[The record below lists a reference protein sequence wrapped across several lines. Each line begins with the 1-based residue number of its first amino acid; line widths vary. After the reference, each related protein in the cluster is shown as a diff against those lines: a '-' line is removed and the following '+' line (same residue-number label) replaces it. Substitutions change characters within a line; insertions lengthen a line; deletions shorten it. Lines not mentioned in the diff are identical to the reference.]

1 MVGLIASLVAGAC
14 SVTAVP
20 AAAEDT
26 GDLFLSGSN
35 RLEYGLAR
43 EDGDESFE
51 DLFRVDAGWR
61 RWTLSARFH
70 AIEPSEGPGLEQID
84 QRSLQYIDDH
94 VEILGGNYYET
105 WGRGVLLRA
114 YETRTAS
121 VGRIE
126 RSVSLDRDIDGVR
139 VRGRH
144 GMLSGTALSGRP
156 LLVPQSGEPA
166 SEEAGERLDTIRGAR
181 GVLDPFDGVTLS
193 GSYLRVNTIDPG
205 DPSPEE
211 AERIRDEF
219 LSGEIDVV
227 RGFLTAHLTGA
238 QRQSDPLLLSEDGR
252 AWYGALTAAA
262 YSIGASFEFKDY
274 ERFISS
280 YNEPPTLVKTQSWT
294 LLNRG
299 THLSNPDDE
308 VGRQVALEW
317 SPGLEDG
324 IALNHSRSDNHERDE
339 VIEFRQW
346 TLEGRLRPGRDDT
359 GPRIRVVLDHEIDRI
374 KGITD
379 RWSMGGDVEIELD
392 DVQSLAATLEVQTI
406 EYVAADKQTLSLVT
420 LEYQQAPWL
429 TLALQGE
436 TAAVAVDGRD
446 TWGSATVNVAWSGR
460 HNLNVFVGRR
470 PTGFLCTGGYCFLA
484 PAFDGIEVRLISLF
498 GN

>member
-1 MVGLIASLVAGAC
+1 MIGLAASIAVSAC
-14 SVTAVP
+14 LLTPLP
-20 AAAEDT
+20 AAAQEL
-26 GDLFLSGSN
+26 GDLLLSGSN
-35 RLEYGLAR
+35 RLEYGLTR
-43 EDGDESFE
+43 ENGDESFE

-70 AIEPSEGPGLEQID
+70 AIEPSEGPGEEVID
-84 QRSLQYIDDH
+84 QRSLQYLDDN

-139 VRGRH
+139 VRAHH

-156 LLVPQSGEPA
+156 LLVPQSGEPT
-166 SEEAGERLDTIRGAR
+166 SPGAGERLDTIRGAR
-181 GVLDPFDGVTLS
+181 GVLDPWDGVS
-193 GSYLRVNTIDPG
+193 VAGSYLRVNTIDPG
-205 DPSPEE
+205 DPTPED
-211 AERIRDEF
+211 AARIRDEF
-219 LSGEIDVV
+219 LSGEIDLS

-238 QRQSDPLLLSEDGR
+238 TRQADPLLLSEDGR

-274 ERFISS
+274 ERFLGA

-308 VGRQVALEW
+308 VGRQGALEW

-324 IALNHSRSDNHERDE
+324 IALNHSRSDNHARDE
-339 VIEFRQW
+339 VFEFRQW

-359 GPRIRVVLDHEIDRI
+359 GPRLRAVLDHEIDRI

-379 RWSMGGDVEIELD
+379 RWSVGGDIEIGLD
-392 DVQSLAATLEVQTI
+392 DVQSVAATLEWQTI
-406 EYVAADKQTLSLVT
+406 EYVAADKQTLSLLT

-446 TWGSATVNVAWSGR
+446 TWTSATVNVAFGGR

-498 GN
+498 GS

>member
-1 MVGLIASLVAGAC
+1 VAIGLFLL
-14 SVTAVP
+14 
-20 AAAEDT
+20 AAAPASAQDT

-35 RLEYGLAR
+35 RIEYGLAR

-51 DLFRVDAGWR
+51 DLFRLDAGWR
-61 RWTLSARFH
+61 RWSLSARYH
-70 AIEPSEGPGLEQID
+70 AIEPSEGPGLEEID
-84 QRSLQYIDDH
+84 QRSLQYVDDH
-94 VEILGGNYYET
+94 LEVLGGNYYET

-126 RSVSLDRDIDGVR
+126 RSVALDRDIDGVR
-139 VRGRH
+139 VRGRY
-144 GMLSGTALSGRP
+144 GNLAGTVLSGRP

-166 SEEAGERLDTIRGAR
+166 SDRTGERLDTIRGAR
-181 GVLDPFDGVTLS
+181 AVIDPLDGVS
-193 GSYLRVNTIDPG
+193 VAGSYLRINTIDPG
-205 DPSPEE
+205 DPTPED
-211 AERIRDEF
+211 AARIRDEF
-219 LSGEIDVV
+219 LSGEIDLV

-238 QRQSDPLLLSEDGR
+238 RRQADPLLLPENGR
-252 AWYGALTAAA
+252 AWYGAVTAAA
-262 YSIGASFEFKDY
+262 YSFGASFEFKDY

-308 VGRQVALEW
+308 VGKQVAIEW

-324 IALNHSRSDNHERDE
+324 LALNHSRSDNHNADL
-339 VIEFRQW
+339 VFEFRQW
-346 TLEGRLRPGRDDT
+346 TLEARLRPGPDDS
-359 GPRIRVVLDHEIDRI
+359 GPRLRAVLDHETDRI

-379 RWSMGGDVEIELD
+379 RWSVGGDVEIGIDE
-392 DVQSLAATLEVQTI
+392 VRSVAATLEIQTT
-406 EYVAADKQTLSLVT
+406 EYVAAEKQTLSLVT

-446 TWGSATVNVAWSGR
+446 TWASATVNLAWSGR